1 MSKDNIGCTIMA
13 IVAFSIMGTA
23 IYLINRQDRIE
34 EERKAMIEATSTGLD
49 EYIIIDR
56 KRCAHAKQCT
66 NLRWYVD
73 STMYTVNYIDT
84 FTIKESDFDYVCVG
98 CMGKKE
104 YKNLK
109 RIAKRNSEP
118 K

>member
-1 MSKDNIGCTIMA
+1 MSKDNLGCTIMA
-13 IVAFSIMGTA
+13 IVVFSIMGTA
-23 IYLINRQDRIE
+23 IYLINRQDRIDAE
-34 EERKAMIEATSTGLD
+34 KKAMIEAASTGLD

-56 KRCAHAKQCT
+56 KGCAHARDCFQ
-66 NLRWYVD
+66 LRYSD
-73 STMYTVNYIDT
+73 SLMYAIKYIDT
-84 FTIKESDFDYVCVG
+84 LTITEKDYNYVCVG

-104 YKNLK
+104 YKNLQ